1 MAKTKLQGDKE
12 LLKKFKLVVVAYS
25 HIEREF
31 FPTRASYDAEVEVED
46 RAAEVVEEIEKLGV
60 EVKAIPGNQYFLTNI
75 LVDKPDLI
83 VNLVDTLRGEDM
95 LQTSVPAALE
105 LSNVPYTGAQMEGM
119 VIGNNR
125 NLTKR
130 LFMAYN
136 IPTPVFQFIRRV
148 GVRSEERRVG
158 KV

>member
-1 MAKTKLQGDKE
+1 MAKLKGNKE
-12 LLKKFKLVVVAYS
+12 LLKNLKLIVVAYS
-25 HIEREF
+25 YIERED
-31 FPTRASYDAEVEVED
+31 FPTKASYDAEIEVED
-46 RAAEVVEEIEKLGV
+46 RAQEVVEEIKKLGV

-105 LSNVPYTGAQMEGM
+105 LSNIPYTGAQMEAM

-130 LFMAYN
+130 LLIYQ
-136 IPTPVFQFIRRV
+136 P
-148 GVRSEERRVG
+148 
-158 KV
+158 